1 MEASQ
6 WKKLSN
12 QLKPGSRQ
20 LLTWT
25 ENVVRPC
32 STEVMHDSHDEF
44 AAGALCGFDVSY
56 QLARGHSTV
65 RGGLQTFGNLL
76 TTPIPDNGPQGQ
88 KYGWSHCQSDRP
100 GDLFARVGATTILIA
115 DV

>member
-12 QLKPGSRQ
+12 QLKLGSRQ

-65 RGGLQTFGNLL
+65 RGGFKRLAVFQPPLFLIMAPKGKNMDGVIVKAIDQAIFLRESAR
-76 TTPIPDNGPQGQ
+76 PQ
-88 KYGWSHCQSDRP
+88 S
-100 GDLFARVGATTILIA
+100 
-115 DV
+115 